1 MPAAIS
7 QPAVVRQSTTF
18 STDNATSGDADLVR
32 RLLDLAVASIA
43 IVLLLPVM
51 AVMALLIWLT
61 DWHSPIFAQQRVG
74 RGGQMFACLKFRTM
88 VYDCARVLAEHLDR
102 NHVYSRS
109 KSVRFNLIIMSRT
122 VPSVLLR
129 RGSY

>member
-7 QPAVVRQSTTF
+7 QPPVVRQSATF
-18 STDNATSGDADLVR
+18 STDNATSGDADLAR

-51 AVMALLIWLT
+51 AVMALLVWLT
-61 DWHSPIFAQQRVG
+61 DGHSSIFAQQRIG

-109 KSVRFNLIIMSRT
+109 RSVRFNLIIMSRT